1 MVVYLVRRVLWGL
14 LVLFCAGLFTFLL
27 AYVAPGDPA
36 RSIVGPNATAAAVE
50 AVRHALGL
58 DRPLPDQL
66 LGYLG
71 RLLQGDLGTSYHLN
85 RPVLDT
91 ILERFPATF
100 QLVVAG
106 VGLALLIGIPLGI
119 RSAMRPNGKSD
130 RFGIITTSVV
140 VAMPAFWIGYVLIYF
155 LAFQPALLWKLK
167 IFPIGTYEPWDL
179 RYLFLPALTLA
190 LGLAAYYAR
199 LTRTTL
205 LEELHQ
211 DYVRTAHAKGL
222 TEFDA
227 AWRHGFRNALRADPD
242 PARSRPRIAAR
253 WRRRH
258 REGLLVAGDR
268 RPGPRLRDLGGPADA
283 DGDGPLRDPVH
294 RGRQPHHRRRDRP
307 ARPARS
313 ADLSGR

>member
-1 MVVYLVRRVLWGL
+1 MVVYLVRRVLWGV
-14 LVLFCAGLFTFLL
+14 LVLFCAGLFTFVL

-66 LGYLG
+66 VGYLG

-106 VGLALLIGIPLGI
+106 VGLAVLIGIPLGI
-119 RSAMRPNGKSD
+119 RSAMRPNGKAD

-140 VAMPAFWIGYVLIYF
+140 VAMPAFWIGYVVIYF
-155 LAFQPALLWKLK
+155 LAFQPALQWKLK

-222 TEFDA
+222 TEFNA
-227 AWRHGFRNALRADPD
+227 AWRHGFRNALAPILTQLGLDL
-242 PARSRPRIAAR
+242 
-253 WRRRH
+253 
-258 REGLLVAGDR
+258 GLL
-268 RPGPRLRDLGGPADA
+268 LGGVVVIEKVFSWPGIGGLALDSVTSEDLPMLMGTVLFA
-283 DGDGPLRDPVH
+283 TLCIVVINLMTDVAIVLLDP
-294 RGRQPHHRRRDRP
+294 R
-307 ARPARS
+307 AR
-313 ADLSGR
+313 LT

>member
-1 MVVYLVRRVLWGL
+1 
-14 LVLFCAGLFTFLL
+14 
-27 AYVAPGDPA
+27 
-36 RSIVGPNATAAAVE
+36 
-50 AVRHALGL
+50 
-58 DRPLPDQL
+58 LPDQL
-66 LGYLG
+66 VGYLG

-106 VGLALLIGIPLGI
+106 VGMAVLIGIPLGI
-119 RSAMRPNGKSD
+119 RSAMRPNGKAD

-140 VAMPAFWIGYVLIYF
+140 VAMPAFWIGYVVIYF
-155 LAFQPALLWKLK
+155 LAFQPALQWKLK

-222 TEFDA
+222 TEFSA
-227 AWRHGFRNALRADPD
+227 AWRHGFRNALGPILTQLGLDL
-242 PARSRPRIAAR
+242 
-253 WRRRH
+253 
-258 REGLLVAGDR
+258 GLL
-268 RPGPRLRDLGGPADA
+268 LGGVVVIEKVFSWPGIGGLALDSVTSEDLPMLMGTVLFA
-283 DGDGPLRDPVH
+283 TLCIVVINLMTDVAIVLLDP
-294 RGRQPHHRRRDRP
+294 R
-307 ARPARS
+307 AR
-313 ADLSGR
+313 LT

>member
-1 MVVYLVRRVLWGL
+1 VVVYLVRRVLWGV
-14 LVLFCAGLFTFLL
+14 LVLFCAGLFTFVL

-66 LGYLG
+66 VGYLG

-106 VGLALLIGIPLGI
+106 VGLAVLIGIPLGI
-119 RSAMRPNGKSD
+119 RSAMRPNGKAD

-140 VAMPAFWIGYVLIYF
+140 VAMPAFWIGYVVIYF
-155 LAFQPALLWKLK
+155 LAFQPALQWKLK

-222 TEFDA
+222 TEFNA
-227 AWRHGFRNALRADPD
+227 AWRHGFRNALAPILTQLGLDL
-242 PARSRPRIAAR
+242 
-253 WRRRH
+253 
-258 REGLLVAGDR
+258 GLL
-268 RPGPRLRDLGGPADA
+268 LGGVVVIEKVFSWPGIGGLALDSVTSEDLPMLMGTVLFA
-283 DGDGPLRDPVH
+283 TLCIVVINLMTDVAIVVLDP
-294 RGRQPHHRRRDRP
+294 R
-307 ARPARS
+307 AR
-313 ADLSGR
+313 LT

>member
-1 MVVYLVRRVLWGL
+1 MVTYLVRRLLWGV
-14 LVLFCAGLFTFLL
+14 LVMFCAGLFTFLL

-58 DRPLPDQL
+58 DRPLLDQL
-66 LGYLG
+66 TGYLG

-85 RPVLDT
+85 RPVLDI
-91 ILERFPATF
+91 ILERFPATL

-106 VGLALLIGIPLGI
+106 VAMALLIGIPLGI

-130 RFGIITTSVV
+130 RFGIIATSIV
-140 VAMPAFWIGYVLIYF
+140 VAMPAFWIGYVVIYF
-155 LAFQPALLWKLK
+155 LAFQPAILWHLK
-167 IFPIGTYEPWDL
+167 IFPIGQYQPWDL

-199 LTRTTL
+199 LTRTAL

-211 DYVRTAHAKGL
+211 DYVRTARAKGL

-227 AWRHGFRNALRADPD
+227 AWKHGFRNALAPLLTQLGLDL
-242 PARSRPRIAAR
+242 
-253 WRRRH
+253 
-258 REGLLVAGDR
+258 GLL
-268 RPGPRLRDLGGPADA
+268 LGGVVVIEQVFSWPGIGTLAINSVTSEDLPMLMGTVLFA
-283 DGDGPLRDPVH
+283 TFCIVVVNLITDVAIVLLDP
-294 RGRQPHHRRRDRP
+294 R
-307 ARPARS
+307 AR
-313 ADLSGR
+313 LT

>member
-1 MVVYLVRRVLWGL
+1 MVVYLVRRVLWGI
-14 LVLFCAGLFTFLL
+14 LVLFCAGLFTFVL

-36 RSIVGPNATAAAVE
+36 RSIVGPNATVAAVE

-66 LGYLG
+66 VGYLG

-106 VGLALLIGIPLGI
+106 VGLAVLIGIPLGI
-119 RSAMRPNGKSD
+119 RSAMRPNGKAD

-140 VAMPAFWIGYVLIYF
+140 VAMPAFWIGYVVIYF
-155 LAFQPALLWKLK
+155 LAFQPALQWKLK

-222 TEFDA
+222 TEFNA
-227 AWRHGFRNALRADPD
+227 AWRHGFRNALAPILTQLGLDL
-242 PARSRPRIAAR
+242 
-253 WRRRH
+253 
-258 REGLLVAGDR
+258 GLL
-268 RPGPRLRDLGGPADA
+268 LGGVVVIEKVFSWPGIGGLALDSVTSEDLPMLMGTVLFA
-283 DGDGPLRDPVH
+283 TLCIVVINLMTDVAIVLLDP
-294 RGRQPHHRRRDRP
+294 R
-307 ARPARS
+307 AR
-313 ADLSGR
+313 LT